1 MDRRSFLASAVALAL
16 APEAHARRWGGTP
29 VALVTADTE
38 AHVAVVELGTGR
50 IVRRIPTLSG
60 PRSIESVFATR
71 SVVAHTTEGAVTLFD
86 GLEKRRVLRGFA
98 EPRYTA
104 MSTDG
109 HLAYVSDSKQGEVA
123 VINLDTGRVVHRSEV
138 GDLARHLS
146 RDPSGR
152 WLWVALGTKAAAIAV
167 VDLVDP
173 VRPRVV
179 RRIVPPFLAH
189 DVAFEP
195 RGRQVWISSGST
207 GRLAVYTPSG
217 RVLRALNADEPPQHV
232 TFTAGRAFV
241 ASGES
246 GTMRVH
252 ALHDGR
258 LLRAARIPVGS
269 YNVQEG
275 IGAVV
280 TPSLDRGTLSVLDRF
295 GRVFR
300 ETQVAASSHDAA
312 VITTA

>member
-1 MDRRSFLASAVALAL
+1 MDRRSFLAGAAALAL
-16 APEAHARRWGGTP
+16 APEALARRWGGTP
-29 VALVTADTE
+29 TALVTADTE
-38 AHVAVVELGTGR
+38 AHVAAVELATGR
-50 IVRRIPTLSG
+50 ILKRIPTLPG

-86 GLEKRRVLRGFA
+86 GPEKRRVLRGFA

-109 HLAYVSDSKQGEVA
+109 HLAYVTDSKQGEVA
-123 VINLDTGRVVHRSEV
+123 VIDLYAGRVVHRSEV

-146 RDPSGR
+146 RDPAGR

-167 VDLVDP
+167 LDLADP
-173 VRPRVV
+173 LRPRVV
-179 RRIVPPFLAH
+179 RRLEPPFLAH
-189 DVAFEP
+189 DIAFEP
-195 RGRQVWISSGST
+195 RGRQVWVSSGSAQ
-207 GRLAVYTPSG
+207 RLVVYSPAG
-217 RVLRALNADEPPQHV
+217 RVMRRLRADGAPQHV
-232 TFTAGRAFV
+232 TFAAGRAFV

-258 LLRAARIPVGS
+258 LLRTASVPVGS

-275 IGAVV
+275 TGAVV

-295 GRVFR
+295 GHLLRQL
-300 ETQVAASSHDAA
+300 QVAASSHDAA